1 MICISPLTA
10 LIIDQVTK
18 FKKYGIGKEFVGE
31 AQMDKS
37 VIVKVLK
44 GEVQILYITP
54 ENIVRNELYRN
65 MLLSTKYKQCLVA
78 LVVDEAHCIK
88 LWGEDFRQT
97 FSEIGNI
104 RSLIPSGVNVMALTA
119 TATSETYHCAL
130 IQLAMMDTV
139 LVALPPDRSNI
150 RYSVKP
156 ATTLATLTGELSSQ
170 LCDLS
175 KEFPKTVL
183 FVRRYQDCSDIYAY
197 LRYKLGGSITDPPGY
212 PNIAEYR
219 RVEMYHRILPTE
231 KKEQILTT
239 FSRKQT
245 VNYDL

>member
-1 MICISPLTA
+1 
-10 LIIDQVTK
+10 
-18 FKKYGIGKEFVGE
+18 
-31 AQMDKS
+31 
-37 VIVKVLK
+37 
-44 GEVQILYITP
+44 
-54 ENIVRNELYRN
+54 
-65 MLLSTKYKQCLVA
+65 
-78 LVVDEAHCIK
+78 
-88 LWGEDFRQT
+88 
-97 FSEIGNI
+97 
-104 RSLIPSGVNVMALTA
+104 MALTA

-130 IQLAMMDTV
+130 IQLAMTDTV
-139 LVALPPDRSNI
+139 LALPPDRSNI

-212 PNIAEYR
+212 PNVAEYR
-219 RVEMYHRILPTE
+219 RVEMYHRILPTAKRNKYLLHFPE
-231 KKEQILTT
+231 
-239 FSRKQT
+239 QT